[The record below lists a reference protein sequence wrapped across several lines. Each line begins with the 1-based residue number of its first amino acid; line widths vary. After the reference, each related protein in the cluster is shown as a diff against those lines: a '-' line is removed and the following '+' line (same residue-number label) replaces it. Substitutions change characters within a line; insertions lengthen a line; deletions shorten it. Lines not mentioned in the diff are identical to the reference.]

1 MKEEDLREESQQLR
15 LYIGDSGDVHQVKE
29 GTVPESSLSSSDVS
43 SADSDGSAPTVV
55 LKHIKTY
62 RRTYP
67 RHSWPSIRL
76 AGATSNCGE
85 SYANLLGPSL
95 ESEKH
100 GKKDPLPYPG
110 ALPRCLTPVPYP
122 GALPRCLTPVP
133 YPGALPRY
141 LTLLTLRYLMPS
153 RANRQLIVPVPSLK
167 YLTMLSRPTRL
178 RSRMVSYR
186 TYAHPL
192 RD

>member
-1 MKEEDLREESQQLR
+1 MKEEDLREESQQVR

-85 SYANLLGPSL
+85 CYANLLGPSL

-100 GKKDPLPYPG
+100 GKKHPLPY
-110 ALPRCLTPVPYP
+110 L
-122 GALPRCLTPVP
+122 
-133 YPGALPRY
+133 GALPRY